1 MFLRINRAIH
11 KNFKSLKH
19 SDNHANGIKPRQRHT
34 FLNSV
39 NKIPLYHLMILLSS
53 SVTPF
58 ARYIDII
65 AADTQYSRGRP
76 KTTMEALR

>member
-11 KNFKSLKH
+11 KNFKSLKY
-19 SDNHANGIKPRQRHT
+19 SDNHANGIKPRQRH
-34 FLNSV
+34 